1 VELGERLYDGKLEL
15 VNDDIDVFG
24 RPARTWKY
32 NGGEVGTYAKKELL
46 VNGGTY
52 TAAVSGRDLY
62 ELLGQT
68 TIRDNDLD
76 SYLDGAENGVA
87 KTELVRSNTKAVNDS
102 ARGVLT
108 EVYLDNDN
116 DRITIVSINTYLAKA
131 NSDYSSESET
141 LSLTVYNS
149 ASGISKLVDLEDVA
163 SIANI
168 KRDDWVLVNWAD
180 ASKEAENKTVVD
192 MMDVEILTDRTV
204 TRFSMDNEED
214 NSTYPQEGTRI
225 KSITTDGT
233 EYKNNVNAYYKA
245 TTLNDYNKDLLVDKT
260 YNIYL
265 DQYGNFIGAE
275 LYSGKDQYVFITG
288 YDRPESSIAVSTA
301 TANAIFTDGTMKNI
315 KVNVKST
322 NENIASRGDE
332 NYTAWAAPGQN
343 HEEMWYSYTLRDDI
357 YTLTPAERYTYQQND
372 NAADATIDTSNVRL
386 VPTGRKGT
394 GYSYGEDESAYIT
407 VNMGDVDRDDDYLG
421 IDEVTG
427 IYTGIQEVKL
437 VYGQNDWVHAVY
449 DEDSFIIAAV
459 VLGEAEG
466 IADNYAYILGKT
478 NAERYEDGVHYW
490 EFEAIM
496 GGKKQT
502 MTVEDRFNNTVTK
515 LKAGTIQEL
524 VLNADGNVV
533 TIRDL
538 PNSRTSASS
547 EIETASV
554 SGGYESDKI
563 YTNFDFIS
571 TEGDSQ
577 DHADYNAY
585 LIDVGGNG
593 FGLQARYGAAALG
606 SVAGMNGSA
615 TPYNANLY
623 YTDIALSG
631 RSLHYGAHIDTN
643 DMGLLFAKEAPA
655 FISREINNERKVYSY
670 GSVAEAFSALQD
682 ADRDPSTNSSSG
694 DLKQFSGIVA
704 AVLDTK
710 GVAQWVFFYDNTPV
724 NGKDNGDNTLT
735 GNVDAANGEPI
746 NPNGRTYGSIST
758 TRLGDVSMNVTFTAP
773 DWAAVNDN
781 TEVDFTVTISDD
793 KGVIKV
799 LDEGD
804 FDAST
809 TASNFSYTVKS
820 ASVSDMKN
828 AINEGRIDSTK
839 LKAVIS
845 GVKWTYAAV
854 EYQYEDGTEI
864 DAANIKAAGGSS
876 AAADKMALANT
887 GAAFG
892 FQFKATGDQT
902 VGADATYAITG
913 AAVATGDSTKLTD
926 ALTDSTDVNFSKIY
940 AKGGEKVIVT
950 IKGVTVTEPPETEKY
965 SVVSKADDAIE
976 FIMVDAVPGSDAIPA
991 TGWASSLSEVEP
1003 GKFVLVRSAG
1013 ADALAASNGLV
1024 ASNIYNMDVFPQA
1037 AVSPAITVNS
1047 TLAAQGVYAFAM
1059 PTCNV
1064 AIAAVKTN
1072 KIVVSHGFV
1081 ESDGTAANTK
1091 VNLLTAEA
1099 PTTLDTDAKK
1109 VEFAAKWINEKVAGM
1124 TAKADTDFVGNDVLI
1139 LTKNG
1144 RSLEVPVSNVTIN
1157 NTGLFW
1163 ATVDGSDYVAADST
1177 ALKTGELLAKVKTTA
1192 EVTALGDYYV
1202 KVTATNNDVSAQK
1215 ASDTTNALTAG
1226 DVIDTNG
1233 GKGYIKLTT
1242 TVANDATNSP
1252 ATMLDSGTVSGE
1264 PKNASDGFTVTTTQ
1278 YVKKDVGELAI
1289 NLKISTDKTMADTG
1303 KKLQAKVEGTTGAT
1317 VAAATGVDYTNFA
1330 DVADIVTGYE
1340 WKAADAKT
1348 VTIKVTPTGE
1358 DVTLTVTL
1366 AAVAQ

>member
-1 VELGERLYDGKLEL
+1 MRNLKRALSLTLASVMLLGMMVVGSSAAGYPDVAEDDNVEAIEVVQSVGVMVGDENGNFRPGDSVSRAEMAVVMGKLLNLDYNYYEAICPFTDVAGVYDWARGWVGAAAANGIVSGRGDGIYDPGATVTAVEAASMMMRALGYFKYQNDYADGFEVSTVRLGTTIGIFDGVGSSASEPMTRNQVAQMVLNALQSAVVEPDGNTINLTTPDGTVYTGKVNYVSVTSDKIFASAISTTRATSVGSYNDGWIVELGERLYDGKLEL

-52 TAAVSGRDLY
+52 TATVSGRDLY

-547 EIETASV
+547 EIETATV

-724 NGKDNGDNTLT
+724 NGKDEGSSVLT
-735 GNVDAANGEPI
+735 GNVTAANGEPI
-746 NPNGRTYGSIST
+746 RPC
-758 TRLGDVSMNVTFTAP
+758 L
-773 DWAAVNDN
+773 
-781 TEVDFTVTISDD
+781 
-793 KGVIKV
+793 
-799 LDEGD
+799 
-804 FDAST
+804 
-809 TASNFSYTVKS
+809 
-820 ASVSDMKN
+820 KN
-828 AINEGRIDSTK
+828 
-839 LKAVIS
+839 
-845 GVKWTYAAV
+845 
-854 EYQYEDGTEI
+854 
-864 DAANIKAAGGSS
+864 
-876 AAADKMALANT
+876 
-887 GAAFG
+887 
-892 FQFKATGDQT
+892 
-902 VGADATYAITG
+902 
-913 AAVATGDSTKLTD
+913 
-926 ALTDSTDVNFSKIY
+926 SK
-940 AKGGEKVIVT
+940 E
-950 IKGVTVTEPPETEKY
+950 
-965 SVVSKADDAIE
+965 
-976 FIMVDAVPGSDAIPA
+976 
-991 TGWASSLSEVEP
+991 
-1003 GKFVLVRSAG
+1003 
-1013 ADALAASNGLV
+1013 
-1024 ASNIYNMDVFPQA
+1024 
-1037 AVSPAITVNS
+1037 
-1047 TLAAQGVYAFAM
+1047 
-1059 PTCNV
+1059 
-1064 AIAAVKTN
+1064 
-1072 KIVVSHGFV
+1072 
-1081 ESDGTAANTK
+1081 
-1091 VNLLTAEA
+1091 
-1099 PTTLDTDAKK
+1099 
-1109 VEFAAKWINEKVAGM
+1109 
-1124 TAKADTDFVGNDVLI
+1124 
-1139 LTKNG
+1139 
-1144 RSLEVPVSNVTIN
+1144 
-1157 NTGLFW
+1157 
-1163 ATVDGSDYVAADST
+1163 
-1177 ALKTGELLAKVKTTA
+1177 
-1192 EVTALGDYYV
+1192 
-1202 KVTATNNDVSAQK
+1202 
-1215 ASDTTNALTAG
+1215 
-1226 DVIDTNG
+1226 
-1233 GKGYIKLTT
+1233 
-1242 TVANDATNSP
+1242 
-1252 ATMLDSGTVSGE
+1252 
-1264 PKNASDGFTVTTTQ
+1264 
-1278 YVKKDVGELAI
+1278 
-1289 NLKISTDKTMADTG
+1289 
-1303 KKLQAKVEGTTGAT
+1303 
-1317 VAAATGVDYTNFA
+1317 
-1330 DVADIVTGYE
+1330 
-1340 WKAADAKT
+1340 
-1348 VTIKVTPTGE
+1348 
-1358 DVTLTVTL
+1358 
-1366 AAVAQ
+1366 